1 MNPQTADAATQL
13 EDFKAAAAA
22 IKMRLKIENA
32 ANDDEIKRA
41 FASIGESKVDAVLVA
56 ADPFLNNR
64 RDLIVSIAADRAIP
78 AVYPLRDYAV
88 AGGLVSYGA
97 SLTDGYRQ
105 VGIYA
110 AKILRGAHPGELPV
124 IQPTQFELVI
134 NLKTAQALGL
144 TIPPTLIAR
153 ADEVIE

>member
-1 MNPQTADAATQL
+1 
-13 EDFKAAAAA
+13 
-22 IKMRLKIENA
+22 LKIENA
-32 ANDDEIKRA
+32 ANDDEIKQA
-41 FASIGESKVDAVLVA
+41 FASITESKVDAVLVA

-64 RDLIVSIAADRAIP
+64 RDLIVSIAADRALP

-110 AKILRGAHPGELPV
+110 VKILRGANPGELPV
-124 IQPTQFELVI
+124 VQPTTFELVI
-134 NLKTAQALGL
+134 NLKTAKALGL